1 MFVTCVPF
9 LSQILTLHVKIQKKY
24 VSIEPHICC
33 ELMALADE
41 VRHFT

>member
-9 LSQILTLHVKIQKKY
+9 LSQILTLPVKIQKKY
-24 VSIEPHICC
+24 VSIEQHICC
-33 ELMALADE
+33 ELTVTINE